1 MRLID
6 VIRQSPRRLVM
17 PLMGFPGIQLTH
29 STIWQN
35 IFNGELQSRTI
46 RALVDRFEPDG
57 AFFIMDLAV
66 EAGAIGL
73 PVTFS
78 LNESPTVSA
87 HPVRDVSDLAQFRVL
102 DPLHDGRMRAYL
114 DAMRRLQDWDGL
126 TGAYVTGPFTLAG
139 LMIGA
144 TEIAMATLDKPDL
157 VHVAAEF
164 ALEVVIPYARALMD
178 AGADLICIL
187 EPTAMFLSP
196 TAFRTFSGAYVSR
209 LIDALETMTLLH
221 ICGDTAH
228 LVDAMCET
236 GADGLSL
243 DAPMDFPATAER
255 MPGEVVLVGN
265 VDPVEVMAQGTPASV
280 RASVEGLLSR
290 MAPYPNFMLSTGCDL
305 PPETPLANIQAFMDA
320 GRGGSG

>member
-6 VIRQSPRRLVM
+6 VIRQNPRRLVM

-35 IFNGELQSRTI
+35 IFNSELQSRTM

-57 AFFIMDLAV
+57 AFFMMDLAV

-73 PVTFS
+73 PVNFS
-78 LNESPTVSA
+78 LNDSPTVSA
-87 HPVRDVSDLAQFRVL
+87 HPVRDVSDLVQFRVL
-102 DPLHDGRMRAYL
+102 NPLHDGRIRAYL
-114 DAMRRLQDWDGL
+114 DAMRRMQDWDGL

-139 LMIGA
+139 LMMGA
-144 TEIAMATLDKPDL
+144 TEIAMATLDQPDL
-157 VHVAAEF
+157 VHAAAEF
-164 ALEVVIPYARALMD
+164 SLEVVIPYARALMD
-178 AGADLICIL
+178 AGADMICIL

-209 LIDALETMTLLH
+209 LIDAIETMTLLH

-255 MPGEVVLVGN
+255 IPEAVVLVGN
-265 VDPVEVMAQGTPASV
+265 VDPVEVMSQGTPERV
-280 RASVEGLLSR
+280 RASVEALLSR
-290 MAPYPNFMLSTGCDL
+290 MAPYPNFILSTGCDL

-320 GRGGSG
+320 GRGGVG